1 MGAESLSC
9 PLLEW
14 EGLRQGLWE
23 RKKDGSVTWH
33 VQGRN
38 FWRCPQGQSPGQRSA
53 GSAPRAF
60 AQAQRKGGTGWGAGG
75 ELGVRGSLRY
85 GGIPHQ

>member
-38 FWRCPQGQSPGQRSA
+38 FWRCPQGQSRGRGSA

-60 AQAQRKGGTGWGAGG
+60 ARAQGKGGTGGGGG
-75 ELGVRGSLRY
+75 ERGVRGSLRY